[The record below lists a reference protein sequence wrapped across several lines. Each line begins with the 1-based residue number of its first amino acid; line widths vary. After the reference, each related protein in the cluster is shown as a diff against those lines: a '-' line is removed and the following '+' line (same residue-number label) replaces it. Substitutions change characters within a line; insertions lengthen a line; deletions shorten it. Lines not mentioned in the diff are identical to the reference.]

1 MSSSL
6 KGVIAR
12 FSGLGRGIWRSRCW
26 VTIPSATAHVQSA
39 ESAVWMLRI
48 VLLESPLTGRLA
60 TPFGARGVERSP
72 RKPLIWS
79 AVMPANGTS
88 APR

>member
-26 VTIPSATAHVQSA
+26 LTIPSATAHVQSA
-39 ESAVWMLRI
+39 ERAVWMLRM
-48 VLLESPLTGRLA
+48 VLLESAFTGRFA
-60 TPFGARGVERSP
+60 TLLGARGVERSP
-72 RKPLIWS
+72 KKPLIWS
-79 AVMPANGTS
+79 PVMPANGTS
-88 APR
+88 VPR